1 MTIIH
6 LPYMVVTGVMSL
18 NSCTPLAQGLEEHL
32 AHKRNILCVN
42 AQKRSL
48 ESLQGLLW
56 KVGGG
61 DVKLFFTPYI
71 ISYHIILLL

>member
-1 MTIIH
+1 
-6 LPYMVVTGVMSL
+6 MVVTGVMSL

-61 DVKLFFTPYI
+61 CKTFFYSIYHI
-71 ISYHIILLL
+71 ISYYIAFIISGYF